1 MVLAL
6 FQGSSILQTFVNS
19 TDDFGWEDTALNW
32 LLAALVMSV
41 FWAGAMLIVKW
52 LKKRGARNIL
62 QKTWTANKTIVLI
75 LTGLMP
81 VLLALLIVWYMIRN
95 FFNYVSGGGLLKGI
109 VISWFLYV
117 LFVVAGHLLSPTW
130 RRDLF

>member
-6 FQGSSILQTFVNS
+6 FQDSSILQTFVNS
-19 TDDFGWEDTALNW
+19 TDEVGWEDTALNW
-32 LLAALVMSV
+32 LLAALVISV
-41 FWAGAMLIVKW
+41 VCAGVMLTIKW

-62 QKTWTANKTIVLI
+62 QKTWAANKTIILI
-75 LTGLMP
+75 LSGLMP
-81 VLLALLIVWYMIRN
+81 VLLALLIVWYMTRN

-117 LFVVAGHLLSPTW
+117 LFMVAGHLLSPKW